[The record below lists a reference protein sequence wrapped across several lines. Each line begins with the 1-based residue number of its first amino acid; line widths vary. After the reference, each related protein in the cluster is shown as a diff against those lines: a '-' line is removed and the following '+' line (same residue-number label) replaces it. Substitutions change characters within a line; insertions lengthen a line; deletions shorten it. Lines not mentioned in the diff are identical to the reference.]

1 MDASTTLEIELS
13 DPAHNFFNKK
23 EYSYG
28 EITICFLLLAILG
41 VQLFALE
48 EQSVTFH
55 ELENFYHELE
65 NF

>member
-13 DPAHNFFNKK
+13 DPAHNFFIKK

-41 VQLFALE
+41 VQFWGLLLKI
-48 EQSVTFH
+48 VKKDVPN
-55 ELENFYHELE
+55 L
-65 NF
+65 